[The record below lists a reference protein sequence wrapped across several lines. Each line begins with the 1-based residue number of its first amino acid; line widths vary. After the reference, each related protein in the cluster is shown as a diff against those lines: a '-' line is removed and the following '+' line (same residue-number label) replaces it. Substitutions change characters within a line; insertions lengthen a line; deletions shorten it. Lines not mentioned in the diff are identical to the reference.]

1 MSPLP
6 ALTIDLIV
14 LAGGRGSRL
23 GGVLKPAVEVAGR
36 TLLSRVLD
44 ARPVARHTVVVGPPA
59 AVPAADTP
67 PLAAHPAPSTGA
79 PAPAPAPDLASS
91 TATALTPAAATPAA
105 GTATPSALIWA
116 LEDPPFGGP
125 VAGIAAGLAA
135 LEAHGAAHVKVAC
148 EAHGGTKVEANV
160 DEPATWLLVLAC
172 DLPWGADAA
181 RLLVTAASALEE
193 IGEQTDGV
201 HLTDYTG
208 HAQWLA
214 GIYRAPALRAAVD
227 RLGDRVNGAS
237 MRNLLSGLKL
247 MGLMDE
253 SETGV
258 DVDTWQDVESSTARL
273 TGVPDARPEE

>member
-1 MSPLP
+1 MNPPPS
-6 ALTIDLIV
+6 LTIDLIV

-44 ARPVARHTVVVGPPA
+44 ARPVARSTVVVGPPA
-59 AVPAADTP
+59 AQ
-67 PLAAHPAPSTGA
+67 
-79 PAPAPAPDLASS
+79 
-91 TATALTPAAATPAA
+91 PAA
-105 GTATPSALIWA
+105 GTPPFAAQPAAGSATPSALIWA

-135 LEAHGAAHVKVAC
+135 LATHSAAQGATHGDMNIEANG
-148 EAHGGTKVEANV
+148 EANV

-181 RLLVTAASALEE
+181 RLLVTAASALEK

-237 MRNLLSGLKL
+237 MRDLLSGLKL
-247 MGLMDE
+247 LGLMDE

-258 DVDTWQDVESSTARL
+258 DVDTWQDVDSSTARL
-273 TGVPDARPEE
+273 TGVPEVRPEE